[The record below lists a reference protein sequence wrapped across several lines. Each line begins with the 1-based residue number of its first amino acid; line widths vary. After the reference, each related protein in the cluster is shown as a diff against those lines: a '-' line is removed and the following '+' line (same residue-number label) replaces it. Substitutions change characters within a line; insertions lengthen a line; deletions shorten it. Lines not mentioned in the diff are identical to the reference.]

1 MLKSRRITISFLINL
16 FITLIALISLLVPFY
31 QEENRL
37 KNNIINL
44 NNNITY
50 KINEDNATSYVEEIS
65 SSFVNYKLLVF
76 SLQNNTFITSLKDNY
91 SSKDLTYFSTKTKQI
106 LLIEDKSLFANQG
119 FGYISYNQDSRL
131 YLLTVI
137 SISDTYLTLK
147 TLAIIMPLLTFIVLF
162 TYWFIDYKKSKN
174 ETQYL
179 KHQVRKLRSIAKI
192 DTMVE
197 YDNDVENLANILKD
211 TRRKLDIELQNNFLS
226 EKKLDFILDSI
237 EQGIFVL
244 NSNHEVVISNQKAR
258 EILNF
263 DKNIYKLLDE
273 DLPKEVSTNIRI
285 VLSTSRKMLFNKEIN
300 GRIYEFIINPIFES
314 LEYNPNNKSVS
325 ILILDITESYNSEK
339 MKRDFFAN
347 AAHELKS
354 PLTSILGFQ
363 ELIKDGL
370 LSTKD
375 ELVNAN
381 ERTIKEGER
390 MNKLIME
397 MLELSSLENNNLRTI
412 EKIDVSEE
420 IDKIVAMLDDQIN
433 EKNITLHKKYEKM
446 IVKMNPD
453 DFYNLFKNL
462 IENSLRYNLPRGS
475 IWITI
480 DSKNKFVSIKD
491 NGIGISKENQ
501 QRIFERFYRVDK
513 ARSRQNGGT
522 GLGLSIAKYI
532 CNYYDLDIK
541 VISELDQ
548 GAEFIIYF

>member
-119 FGYISYNQDSRL
+119 FGYISYNQDTHL

-263 DKNIYKLLDE
+263 DKNIQK
-273 DLPKEVSTNIRI
+273 
-285 VLSTSRKMLFNKEIN
+285 
-300 GRIYEFIINPIFES
+300 
-314 LEYNPNNKSVS
+314 
-325 ILILDITESYNSEK
+325 
-339 MKRDFFAN
+339 
-347 AAHELKS
+347 
-354 PLTSILGFQ
+354 
-363 ELIKDGL
+363 
-370 LSTKD
+370 
-375 ELVNAN
+375 
-381 ERTIKEGER
+381 
-390 MNKLIME
+390 
-397 MLELSSLENNNLRTI
+397 
-412 EKIDVSEE
+412 
-420 IDKIVAMLDDQIN
+420 
-433 EKNITLHKKYEKM
+433 
-446 IVKMNPD
+446 
-453 DFYNLFKNL
+453 
-462 IENSLRYNLPRGS
+462 
-475 IWITI
+475 
-480 DSKNKFVSIKD
+480 
-491 NGIGISKENQ
+491 
-501 QRIFERFYRVDK
+501 
-513 ARSRQNGGT
+513 
-522 GLGLSIAKYI
+522 
-532 CNYYDLDIK
+532 
-541 VISELDQ
+541 
-548 GAEFIIYF
+548 

>member
-106 LLIEDKSLFANQG
+106 LLIDDKSLFANQG
-119 FGYISYNQDSRL
+119 FGYISYNQDTHL

-147 TLAIIMPLLTFIVLF
+147 TLVIIMPLLTFIVLF

-263 DKNIYKLLDE
+263 DKNIHKLLDE

-300 GRIYEFIINPIFES
+300 GRIYEFIINPISES

-370 LSTKD
+370 LSTKE

-420 IDKIVAMLDDQIN
+420 IDKIVAMLDDQIK

-501 QRIFERFYRVDK
+501 QRIFERFYRADK